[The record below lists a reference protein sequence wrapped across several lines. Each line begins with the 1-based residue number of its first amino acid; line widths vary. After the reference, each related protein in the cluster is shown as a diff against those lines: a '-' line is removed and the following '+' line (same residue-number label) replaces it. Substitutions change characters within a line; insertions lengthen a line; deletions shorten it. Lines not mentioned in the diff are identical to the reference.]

1 MGQLTVIGSTGG
13 RRGVALPAIIAGAG
27 KGARKRFLDCF
38 TVNIRNPNT
47 RAAYG
52 RAAAAFLRW
61 CDVRGIGALDQ
72 VEPVHVAAY
81 IEGLGKRMKPPSVK
95 QHLACIRMLF
105 DWLAAGQVVSV
116 NPAHSVRGPR
126 HSVSKGVTPVLS
138 SEEASSLLAGMT
150 EFLITDLIQP
160 FFLSHLGIRGQVP

>member
-27 KGARKRFLDCF
+27 KGARKRFLDFF

-72 VEPVHVAAY
+72 VEPVHVAED
-81 IEGLGKRMKPPSVK
+81 IEGLGERMTRPRSSNISPVSACCSTGWSPARWFLLTRRTPS
-95 QHLACIRMLF
+95 
-105 DWLAAGQVVSV
+105 G
-116 NPAHSVRGPR
+116 G
-126 HSVSKGVTPVLS
+126 
-138 SEEASSLLAGMT
+138 
-150 EFLITDLIQP
+150 
-160 FFLSHLGIRGQVP
+160 LGIRSARA